1 MTANAETPPRHLL
14 LATDLSARCDRA
26 QDRALDLARAWKA
39 KLTIVHALDVVNMTG
54 TPSAPIAAARKRAS
68 DYLQHEFRDVGDI
81 AWDIDIREGQPADVI
96 LTVAREKDCGLIV
109 TGIAGNDALGHMLV
123 GGTTASVVRKAGL
136 PVLVVKKRAR
146 QSYRRVVVASDLSD
160 ASTGA
165 LQMGA
170 KLFPLS
176 LVTLFHAFD
185 TPFRGFL
192 DDKQA
197 YEHGRAGLARED
209 AKAFVASHLPDA
221 ALDIHLAH
229 GDPTTLLA
237 EFVVKE
243 DADLLL
249 AGTYGRTGLL
259 GALIGSVAEAL
270 LEEVECDVMIVPGKS
285 ARSDG

>member
-1 MTANAETPPRHLL
+1 MTVMAETLPRHLL

-26 QDRALDLARAWKA
+26 QDRARDLARAWKA
-39 KLTIVHALDVVNMTG
+39 KLTVVHALDVINMTG
-54 TPSAPIAAARKRAS
+54 TPSAPIAAARRRAS
-68 DYLQHEFRDVGDI
+68 DCLQREFKDVDDV
-81 AWDIDIREGQPADVI
+81 AWEIDIREGEPANVVLD
-96 LTVAREKDCGLIV
+96 VARERNCDMIV

-146 QSYRRVVVASDLSD
+146 HAYRRLVVASDLSD
-160 ASTGA
+160 ASAGA

-170 KLFPLS
+170 QLFPLS

-209 AKAFVASHLPDA
+209 AKAFVASHLPNA
-221 ALDIHLAH
+221 NLDIHLAH
-229 GDPTTLLA
+229 GNLTALLA

-243 DADLLL
+243 DVDLLL
-249 AGTYGRTGLL
+249 AGTYGRTGFL
-259 GALIGSVAEAL
+259 GALIGSAAEAL
-270 LEEVECDVMIVPGKS
+270 LEEVECDVMIIPGKG